1 MPPAAPLVFDENAAH
16 PDVWEVRVA
25 LAGKDWAAVTA
36 TVVRHHGGA
45 RTQLIRWAGG
55 TADRAFLESVRAAD
69 PADSLAAALLGE
81 RMTNDAWAIRTRNL
95 ARDVSAAQF
104 QRFHAMLREAEEM
117 LVDAVAHNPADPAV
131 WCVRLITARGLEVG
145 QAEARR
151 RYTATA
157 ALDPHHLPAQA
168 QLQQQLCPK
177 WGGSWA
183 EMDAFAQDAT
193 HAAPEGAH
201 NGVLVADALYEHL
214 LLDPG
219 NRDKVLRN
227 KANRQSLAE
236 AADRSVLHPAFERTF
251 GWVAVANSFALM
263 LSLVEDWGRAKRVFE
278 IAGPWVTDHPWHLVG
293 DPVEKF
299 ARYRSRA
306 AGSRWWRPW

>member
-1 MPPAAPLVFDENAAH
+1 MPPAAPLVFDETAAH
-16 PDVWEVRVA
+16 PDVRAVGTA
-25 LAGKDWAAVTA
+25 LAAKDWPAVTA
-36 TVVRHHGGA
+36 TVARHHGGA
-45 RTQLIRWAGG
+45 RTRLIRWTGVK
-55 TADRAFLESVRAAD
+55 ADRAFLESVRDAD
-69 PADSLAAALLGE
+69 PADGVAAAMLGT
-81 RMTNDAWAIRTRNL
+81 RMTHDAWEIRTGKL

-104 QRFHAMLREAEEM
+104 ERFHAMLRETEEM
-117 LVDAVAHNPADPAV
+117 LVDAVAHKATDPAV
-131 WCVRLITARGLEVG
+131 WCVRLTTALGLRVG

-151 RYTATA
+151 RYTAVA

-201 NGVLVADALYEHL
+201 NGVLVADAIYEHL
-214 LLDPG
+214 LLDRD
-219 NRDKVLRN
+219 NRDKFLRN

-263 LSLVEDWGRAKRVFE
+263 LSLVEDRGRAKRVFE
-278 IAGPWVTDHPWHLVG
+278 VAGPWVTEHPWLIVG

-299 ARYRSRA
+299 ARYRTRA